1 MGNYSED
8 KGMGR
13 HPVEAGLSTSKA
25 MLALILLPVVTWA
38 SPVVE
43 NPSVDLTVYFESLCP
58 DSIKF
63 VSRDVPA
70 AWRLFG
76 PDLRISFKPFGK
88 ASWSHHDPDEHGV
101 EFDFECQHG
110 PDECFGNKVL
120 ACALWFVEEPALQ
133 VPFME
138 CLVKTHEMPD
148 WGLASCIDSLHLAS
162 PSADRILGCANGGE
176 GADLLFDLGVETKS
190 LDPPLLWV
198 PWTTFNGVY
207 IESEWNAAIDDLTGF
222 LCSSHLAGHPNCP

>member
-1 MGNYSED
+1 MG
-8 KGMGR
+8 
-13 HPVEAGLSTSKA
+13 
-25 MLALILLPVVTWA
+25 ILLPVVTWA

-88 ASWSHHDPDEHGV
+88 ASWSHHDPDENGV

-138 CLVKTHEMPD
+138 CLVKTHEMPGVSPPVSTRST
-148 WGLASCIDSLHLAS
+148 WLHL
-162 PSADRILGCANGGE
+162 L
-176 GADLLFDLGVETKS
+176 
-190 LDPPLLWV
+190 
-198 PWTTFNGVY
+198 
-207 IESEWNAAIDDLTGF
+207 LTGF
-222 LCSSHLAGHPNCP
+222 LAVRTGGRELTCCAIWGWRPKALTLPFSGFLGLLLMGSTLSPSGTLPSTT